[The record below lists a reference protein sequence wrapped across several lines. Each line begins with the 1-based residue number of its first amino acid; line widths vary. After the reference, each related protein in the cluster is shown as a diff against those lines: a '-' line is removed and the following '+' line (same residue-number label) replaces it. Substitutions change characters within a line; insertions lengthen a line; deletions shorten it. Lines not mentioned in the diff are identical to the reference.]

1 MKYMLVEFIV
11 LLDDPKCRSLY
22 TPGSAS
28 IGMSHSIVAKLLI
41 NVVLSNFHLKDTE
54 KSSSS
59 YAGVHR
65 CFSSLSTKAYVPSV
79 KRSNLG
85 FALQNV
91 AVGFC
96 LLPVLN
102 QPSFGSSTSC

>member
-1 MKYMLVEFIV
+1 MKYTLVEFMV

-28 IGMSHSIVAKLLI
+28 IGMSHSIVTKLLI
-41 NVVLSNFHLKDTE
+41 NVLSNFHLKNKE

-102 QPSFGSSTSC
+102 QPSFGNSTSC